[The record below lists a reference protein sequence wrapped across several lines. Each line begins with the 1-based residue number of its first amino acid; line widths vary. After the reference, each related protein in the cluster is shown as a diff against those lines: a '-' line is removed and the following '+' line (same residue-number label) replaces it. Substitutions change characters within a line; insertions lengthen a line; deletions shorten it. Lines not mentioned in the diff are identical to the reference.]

1 MRIVNE
7 LPELVENEVISADT
21 AKAIE
26 QYYATRKVQ
35 GNSQMVIFGALGAI
49 LVGLGIILIFAH
61 NWDDFSRVT
70 RTILAIAPLVVFQ
83 ILTGYSILKNKSRV
97 WKEASGTLLF
107 FSIGAAIALVGQ
119 IYNIPGSQG
128 NFLLTWTLLGLPL
141 LYLLSADTIAVL
153 YLVFSTYYAVAIGY
167 FNPHS
172 PWMYLALIAAFVP
185 YYRKKLRNQGA
196 ELYSASVFNWMV
208 PLSLTIALGA
218 FISGADEF
226 GFVIYIAF
234 LCLMYNISRLP
245 FFKAQLHGW
254 NGYLHLGRIGIALL
268 LLSTSFR
275 WFWKSRLNAPLPEM
289 HFVLIW
295 LAFFIG
301 ALYVAYVTAKGKYR
315 FDWYQAVIVI
325 FPVIYLMGTYNDLIP
340 AVLNNLLVLCMGVA
354 AIKEGADRMDFS
366 ILNFGLLI
374 ISGLIISRFFD
385 TNMSF
390 AVRGLLFIAVGAGFF
405 LANYLVIK
413 KKRINLTNRKQQ

>member
-1 MRIVNE
+1 MRILNE
-7 LPELVENEVISADT
+7 LPELVENEVISAET

-26 QYYATRKVQ
+26 QYYATRKGQ
-35 GNSQMVIFGALGAI
+35 GNSQLVIFGALGAI

-61 NWDDFSRVT
+61 NWDDFSRLT
-70 RTILAIAPLVVFQ
+70 RTILALAPLVVFQ
-83 ILTGYSILKNKSRV
+83 LLTGYTILKNKSRV

-107 FSIGAAIALVGQ
+107 FSLGAAIALVSQ
-119 IYNIPGSQG
+119 IYNIPGSESS
-128 NFLLTWTLLGLPL
+128 FLLTWTLLGLPL
-141 LYLLSADTIAVL
+141 LYLLGSDTIAIL
-153 YLVFSTYYAVAIGY
+153 YIVFSTYYAVEKGY

-172 PWMYLALIAAFVP
+172 PWMYLLLIAAFVP
-185 YYRKKLRNQGA
+185 YYRHKLKQVPETYGA
-196 ELYSASVFNWMV
+196 SIFNWLL

-245 FFKAQLHGW
+245 YFKGQLHGW

-275 WFWKSRLNAPLPEM
+275 WFWKSRIDADLPQI
-289 HFVLIW
+289 HFIIIW
-295 LAFFIG
+295 ASFFIG
-301 ALYVAYVTAKGKYR
+301 ALYVAYITAKGKYR

-325 FPVIYLMGTYNDLIP
+325 FPVIYIMGTYNDLVP
-340 AVLNNLLVLCMGVA
+340 AVLNNLLVLCLGVA
-354 AIKEGADRMDFS
+354 AIREGASRMDFS
-366 ILNFGLLI
+366 ILNFGLII

-390 AVRGLLFIAVGAGFF
+390 AIRGLLFIAVGAGFF
-405 LANYLVIK
+405 LANYFVIK
-413 KKRINLTNRKQQ
+413 KKKTNLLNREP